1 MPKDVEGR
9 KDVVNLAADILV
21 ARILG
26 GQGDTGK
33 NLVKTIGTESFKA
46 QILKNKDFQSVM
58 KNYFDE
64 PGMTPAQMGHE
75 LTEKPIVDKFK
86 KVSSSFKKED
96 NKAKD
101 LADKKAQK
109 IEKIKNNAAPKI

>member
-1 MPKDVEGR
+1 
-9 KDVVNLAADILV
+9 
-21 ARILG
+21 
-26 GQGDTGK
+26 
-33 NLVKTIGTESFKA
+33 
-46 QILKNKDFQSVM
+46 M

-64 PGMTPAQMGHE
+64 PGMTPSRMGHE